1 MLLFANVQRTKNKI
15 RKVRRKKIAFIL
27 YSIKLYKKYKN
38 IKKCEWLQKS
48 CELWWKIEETSWNP
62 YVNTLNPPTRKSTVL
77 RHAKKIWIF
86 ARRWVMKQIFFDNPR
101 INDFGERMKE
111 NLQLYKIAI
120 SHVWWTHVCYL
131 SSFMILLL
139 MRPLELFCEGFSHF

>member
-1 MLLFANVQRTKNKI
+1 MQTSRQQKNKI
-15 RKVRRKKIAFIL
+15 RKVRSLSFYIRSS
-27 YSIKLYKKYKN
+27 YTKKYKN
-38 IKKCEWLQKS
+38 IKNVNGYKKKS
-48 CELWWKIEETSWNP
+48 CELCWKIEETSWNP

-77 RHAKKIWIF
+77 RNAKKIWIF

-101 INDFGERMKE
+101 INDFEERMKE

-131 SSFMILLL
+131 SYFMILLL
-139 MRPLELFCEGFSHF
+139 IDSLGIIL